1 MAASQ
6 IIFVS
11 AASILSVYSS
21 MTKKTFI
28 MSQPLRRLSFLK
40 YETGHI
46 QVERTNCVKN
56 NPADRNLL
64 IGRTMVRFRIGA
76 GGEETCLSLILE
88 TLGKRKVSY

>member
-28 MSQPLRRLSFLK
+28 MSQPLRRLSLK

-46 QVERTNCVKN
+46 QVESTNCVKN
-56 NPADRNLL
+56 NPADTNLL

-76 GGEETCLSLILE
+76 GGEETCLSLILA